1 MLQVD
6 AVPVCIATTMADVIS
21 IELTTPARS
30 DTSGAT
36 DDVARM
42 LETIHL
48 SQLGQMLR
56 ADARHG
62 PLGTNEHQ
70 RRTQGRESHRRT
82 GIRATTRGDLAISLH
97 GKWARRLNDPSD
109 LFLADVMR

>member
-56 ADARHG
+56 ADAWHG
-62 PLGTNEHQ
+62 PLGTHEHQ
-70 RRTQGRESHRRT
+70 ENPGAGEPSPHGHQSDDQG
-82 GIRATTRGDLAISLH
+82 
-97 GKWARRLNDPSD
+97 
-109 LFLADVMR
+109 

>member
-1 MLQVD
+1 MRAAVVSALRFFFFPCSPQMLQVD

-36 DDVARM
+36 DAVARM

-56 ADARHG
+56 ADAWHG
-62 PLGTNEHQ
+62 PWHQ
-70 RRTQGRESHRRT
+70 
-82 GIRATTRGDLAISLH
+82 
-97 GKWARRLNDPSD
+97 
-109 LFLADVMR
+109 